1 MQRQGIEA
9 AEAALAAGEATAMLV
24 LKAHDQRTAEL
35 CSAAR
40 DAGIPVHEVTERDM
54 WRMAWPGSC
63 CSTTRR
69 PWLTIK
75 TLVAWLPCSITTLLS
90 GGCSRVVAS

>member
-9 AEAALAAGEATAMLV
+9 AQAALAAGEATAMLV

-35 CSAAR
+35 CSAAK

-54 WRMAWPGSC
+54 WRMAWPGA
-63 CSTTRR
+63 RR
-69 PWLTIK
+69 PP
-75 TLVAWLPCSITTLLS
+75 PC
-90 GGCSRVVAS
+90 

>member
-9 AEAALAAGEATAMLV
+9 AEAALAAGEAAAMLV

-40 DAGIPVHEVTERDM
+40 AP
-54 WRMAWPGSC
+54 ASPC
-63 CSTTRR
+63 TR
-69 PWLTIK
+69 
-75 TLVAWLPCSITTLLS
+75 
-90 GGCSRVVAS
+90 